1 MSSAYARIAFTSA
14 VRAEQRRHGSD
25 SLYAQA
31 ISDTP
36 VPDARLGARET
47 AFLQT
52 RDGIF
57 QATVSEDGW
66 PYVQFRGG
74 APGFLKVIDPQTV
87 AYADYTG
94 NRQYISTGNL
104 RGNDRVAITAMDFA
118 RAKRLKLLGRAAIG
132 EDPALI
138 AHLQGEGARRRRL
151 SRRHHQLPHGRQ
163 RRVVD
168 GRRRHPHR
176 PRRLIPLPQ
185 TH

>member
-1 MSSAYARIAFTSA
+1 MSRAYARIAFTSA

-36 VPDARLGARET
+36 VTDALLGARET
-47 AFLQT
+47 AFLQG

-74 APGFLKVIDPQTV
+74 APGFLKVIDPRTV

-104 RGNDRVAITAMDFA
+104 RGNDHVAIIAVDFA
-118 RAKRLKLLGRAAIG
+118 RAKRLKLLGRAAIS

-138 AHLQGEGARRRRL
+138 THLQGDGPVAERAIVIRVAGFDWNCP
-151 SRRHHQLPHGRQ
+151 RHI
-163 RRVVD
+163 
-168 GRRRHPHR
+168 
-176 PRRLIPLPQ
+176 PRRLTEAEYLAQAATIA
-185 TH
+185 